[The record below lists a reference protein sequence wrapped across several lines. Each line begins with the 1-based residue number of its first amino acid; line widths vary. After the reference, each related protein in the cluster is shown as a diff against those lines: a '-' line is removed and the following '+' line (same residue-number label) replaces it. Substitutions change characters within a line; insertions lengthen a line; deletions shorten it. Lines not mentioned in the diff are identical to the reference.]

1 MKLED
6 KNLSDVYSIY
16 HNLLNHI
23 MRFLRKVFNIA
34 TLTGT
39 IAIFAFMFLLQT
51 VAVNFDFLNIFEQTI
66 NNFKISDVYFS
77 QIRNNDAVKGDT
89 NVVIVNIG
97 YLPRAALGAQIEII
111 SRYSPKVIGLDAIL
125 EGARQPE
132 QDSTMEAFLQM
143 ASGRCPIVFASKL
156 EKPNE
161 ETKGFDSLGLPYQPF
176 QKYVETGYVNV
187 VTDEDTKFETA
198 RIVSPKEKVK
208 DSLEYSFATKLVQL
222 SYPKKAETL
231 LARENDVETIYYRG
245 NWQKFMVIDPMDV
258 LEENFDPSFFKDKIV
273 VMGYMGENY
282 YTEDGIDDRYY
293 TPMNQRPVG
302 RAATDMYGIM
312 IHANMLSMI
321 MHENYIDVISPYL
334 AIFLSVLLCF
344 ANVVLFT
351 YIYFHRKLGTWY
363 DVITKGVQ
371 LVEVIIFVFIF
382 ISILANYNYM
392 MELTVGILAVVLS
405 GDVLEVFLAIL
416 ANVYPK
422 STRAYE

>member
-1 MKLED
+1 
-6 KNLSDVYSIY
+6 
-16 HNLLNHI
+16 
-23 MRFLRKVFNIA
+23 MRFLRKIFNIA

-51 VAVNFDFLNIFEQTI
+51 IAVNFDFLNIFEQTI

-77 QIRNNDAVKGDT
+77 QIRDNKTVKGDT

-97 YLPRAALGAQIEII
+97 YLPRAGLGAQIEII
-111 SRYSPKVIGLDAIL
+111 SRYSPKVIGLDALL

-132 QDSTMEAFLQM
+132 QDSTMEAFLQI
-143 ASGRCPIVFASKL
+143 ASQRCPIVFASKL

-161 ETKGFDSLGLPYQPF
+161 ETKGFDSLGLPHKPF
-176 QKYVETGYVNV
+176 QKYIQTGYVNV

-198 RIVSPKEKVK
+198 RIVSPKEKVI
-208 DSLEYSFATKLVQL
+208 DSLSSTDSIEYSFATKLVQIA
-222 SYPKKAETL
+222 YPKKAEKL
-231 LARENDVETIYYRG
+231 LARGNDVETIYYRG
-245 NWQKFMVIDPMDV
+245 DYDKFMVLNPMQV
-258 LEENFDPSFFKDKIV
+258 LEENFDPSVFKDKIV
-273 VMGYMGENY
+273 IMGYMGEDYNID
-282 YTEDGIDDRYY
+282 DGTDDRYY
-293 TPMNQRPVG
+293 TPMNSRPVG

-312 IHANMLSMI
+312 IHANMISMI

-382 ISILANYNYM
+382 ISVLANYNYM
-392 MELTVGILAVVLS
+392 MELTVGVLAVVLS

>member
-1 MKLED
+1 
-6 KNLSDVYSIY
+6 
-16 HNLLNHI
+16 
-23 MRFLRKVFNIA
+23 MRFLRKIFNIA
-34 TLTGT
+34 TITGT
-39 IAIFAFMFLLQT
+39 IAIFAFMLLLQT

-77 QIRNNDAVKGDT
+77 QIRDNEKIEIDT
-89 NVVIVNIG
+89 NIVIVNIG
-97 YLPRAALGAQIEII
+97 YLPRAGLGAQIEVI
-111 SRYSPKVIGLDAIL
+111 SRYKPKIIGLDAL
-125 EGARQPE
+125 LTGARKPE
-132 QDSTMEAFLQM
+132 QDSTLEAFLKI
-143 ASGRCPIVFASKL
+143 ASERCPIVFASKL

-161 ETKGFDSLGLPYQPF
+161 ENKSFDSLGLPHQPF
-176 QKYVETGYVNV
+176 QKYIQTGYVNV

-208 DSLEYSFATKLVQL
+208 DSTIYSFATKLIQL
-222 SYPKKAETL
+222 SYPDKAEKL
-231 LARENDVETIYYRG
+231 LERNNEVETIYYRG

-258 LEENFDPSFFKDKIV
+258 LDENFDPSFFKDKIV
-273 VMGYMGENY
+273 IMGYMGS
-282 YTEDGIDDRYY
+282 TFIQDDGVEDRYY
-293 TPMNQRPVG
+293 TPLNARPVG

-321 MHENYIDVISPYL
+321 LHENYIDVIPSYL
-334 AIFLSVLLCF
+334 AIIISVLMCF
-344 ANVVLFT
+344 FNVVLFT

-382 ISILANYNYM
+382 IWTLATYNLM
-392 MELTVGILAVVLS
+392 LEITVGVLAVVLS

-416 ANVYPK
+416 ANMYPK

>member
-1 MKLED
+1 
-6 KNLSDVYSIY
+6 
-16 HNLLNHI
+16 
-23 MRFLRKVFNIA
+23 MRSLRKIFNLA

-39 IAIFAFMFLLQT
+39 ITIFAFMFLLQT

-77 QIRNNDAVKGDT
+77 QIRDNDNVKADT
-89 NVVIVNIG
+89 NIVIVNIG
-97 YLPRAALGAQIEII
+97 YLPRAALGAQMEVI
-111 SRYSPKVIGLDAIL
+111 SRYKPKVIGLDAIL

-132 QDSTMEAFLQM
+132 QDSTLEAFLQII
-143 ASGRCPIVFASKL
+143 SKRCPIVFASKL

-161 ETKGFDSLGLPYQPF
+161 ETKSFDSLGMPHEPF
-176 QKYVETGYVNV
+176 QKYVELGYVNV

-208 DSLEYSFATKLVQL
+208 DSIEYSFATKLIQL
-222 SYPKKAETL
+222 SYPNKATTL
-231 LARENDVETIYYRG
+231 LKRDNEVENIYYRG

-258 LEENFDPSFFKDKIV
+258 LNENFDPSFFKDKIV
-273 VMGYMGENY
+273 IMGYMGENY
-282 YTEDGIDDRYY
+282 YTEDGVDDRYY
-293 TPMNQRPVG
+293 TPMNKRPVG

-321 MHENYIDVISPYL
+321 MHENYIDVIPPYL
-334 AIFLSVLLCF
+334 VIIISVLMCF

-382 ISILANYNYM
+382 IWSLVTYNLM
-392 MELTVGILAVVLS
+392 LEITLGVLAVVLS

-416 ANVYPK
+416 ANLYPK

>member
-1 MKLED
+1 
-6 KNLSDVYSIY
+6 
-16 HNLLNHI
+16 
-23 MRFLRKVFNIA
+23 MRFLRKIFNLA
-34 TLTGT
+34 TITGT

-77 QIRNNDAVKGDT
+77 QIRDNEKIEIDT
-89 NVVIVNIG
+89 NIVIVNIG
-97 YLPRAALGAQIEII
+97 YLPRGGLGAQIEVI
-111 SRYSPKVIGLDAIL
+111 SRYKPKVIGLDAIL
-125 EGARQPE
+125 RGEARNFQGRLTPVE
-132 QDSTMEAFLQM
+132 DSVMESFLQI
-143 ASGRCPIVFASKL
+143 ASERCPIVFASKL

-161 ETKGFDSLGLPYQPF
+161 DSKSFDSLGMPFYPF
-176 QKYVETGYVNV
+176 QKYTELGYVNV

-208 DSLEYSFATKLVQL
+208 DSVEYSFATKLIQL

-231 LARENDVETIYYRG
+231 LARNNEVETIYYRG

-273 VMGYMGENY
+273 IMGYMGS
-282 YTEDGIDDRYY
+282 TFLQDDGVDDRYY
-293 TPMNQRPVG
+293 TPMNTRPVG

-321 MHENYIDVISPYL
+321 LHENYIDVIPSYL
-334 AIFLSVLLCF
+334 AIIISVLMCF
-344 ANVVLFT
+344 FNVVLFT

-382 ISILANYNYM
+382 IWTLATYNLM
-392 MELTVGILAVVLS
+392 LEVTVGVLAVVLS

-416 ANVYPK
+416 ANLYPK

>member
-1 MKLED
+1 
-6 KNLSDVYSIY
+6 
-16 HNLLNHI
+16 
-23 MRFLRKVFNIA
+23 MRFLRKIFNLA

-39 IAIFAFMFLLQT
+39 IVIFAFMFLLQT

-77 QIRNNDAVKGDT
+77 QIRDNDKVKADT

-97 YLPRAALGAQIEII
+97 YLPRAGLGAQIEVI
-111 SRYSPKVIGLDAIL
+111 SRYKPKVIGLDAL
-125 EGARQPE
+125 LRGARQPE
-132 QDSTMEAFLQM
+132 QDSTLEAFLQI
-143 ASGRCPIVFASKL
+143 ASDRCPIVFASKV

-161 ETKGFDSLGLPYQPF
+161 KTKSFDSLGLPHTPF
-176 QKYVETGYVNV
+176 QKYIETGYVNV

-208 DSLEYSFATKLVQL
+208 DSTVYSFATKLVQL
-222 SYPKKAETL
+222 SYPDKAKKL
-231 LARENDVETIYYRG
+231 LERNNDVENIYFRG
-245 NWQKFMVIDPMDV
+245 NWQKFMVIDPIDV

-273 VMGYMGENY
+273 ILGYMGENY
-282 YTEDGIDDRYY
+282 YTEDGVDDRYY
-293 TPMNQRPVG
+293 TPMNTRPVG

-312 IHANMLSMI
+312 IHANMISMI
-321 MHENYIDVISPYL
+321 MHENYIDVIPSYL
-334 AIFLSVLLCF
+334 AIIISVLMCF

-382 ISILANYNYM
+382 ISTLASYNLM
-392 MELTVGILAVVLS
+392 LEITLGVLAVVLS

-416 ANVYPK
+416 TNVYPK

>member
-1 MKLED
+1 
-6 KNLSDVYSIY
+6 
-16 HNLLNHI
+16 
-23 MRFLRKVFNIA
+23 MRFLRKIFNLA
-34 TLTGT
+34 TITGT
-39 IAIFAFMFLLQT
+39 IAIFAFMLLLQT

-77 QIRNNDAVKGDT
+77 QIRDNEKIEIDT
-89 NVVIVNIG
+89 NIVIVNIG
-97 YLPRAALGAQIEII
+97 YLPRAGLGAQIEVI
-111 SRYSPKVIGLDAIL
+111 SRYKPKIIGLDAL
-125 EGARQPE
+125 LTGARKPE
-132 QDSTMEAFLQM
+132 QDSTLEAFLKI
-143 ASGRCPIVFASKL
+143 ASERCPIVFASKL

-161 ETKGFDSLGLPYQPF
+161 ESKSFDSLGLPHQPF
-176 QKYVETGYVNV
+176 QKYIQTGYVNV

-208 DSLEYSFATKLVQL
+208 DSTIYSFATKLIQL
-222 SYPKKAETL
+222 SYPDKAEKL
-231 LARENDVETIYYRG
+231 LERNNEVETIYYRG

-258 LEENFDPSFFKDKIV
+258 LDENFDPSFFKDKIV
-273 VMGYMGENY
+273 IMGYMGS
-282 YTEDGIDDRYY
+282 TFIEDDGVDDRYY
-293 TPMNQRPVG
+293 TPLNVRPVG

-321 MHENYIDVISPYL
+321 LHENYIDVIPSYL
-334 AIFLSVLLCF
+334 AIIISVLMCF
-344 ANVVLFT
+344 FNVVLFT

-382 ISILANYNYM
+382 IWTLATYNLM
-392 MELTVGILAVVLS
+392 LEITVGVLAVVLS

-416 ANVYPK
+416 ANMYPK

>member
-1 MKLED
+1 
-6 KNLSDVYSIY
+6 
-16 HNLLNHI
+16 
-23 MRFLRKVFNIA
+23 MRFLRKIFNLA

-51 VAVNFDFLNIFEQTI
+51 LAVNFDFLNIFEQTI

-77 QIRNNDAVKGDT
+77 QIRDNEKIEIDT

-97 YLPRAALGAQIEII
+97 YLPRGGLGAQIEVI
-111 SRYSPKVIGLDAIL
+111 SRYKPKVIGLDALLEGNARSFDGRLAPQEDSIL
-125 EGARQPE
+125 E
-132 QDSTMEAFLQM
+132 DFLRV
-143 ASGRCPIVFASKL
+143 ATERCPIVFASKL

-161 ETKGFDSLGLPYQPF
+161 EKKSFDSLGMPFEPF
-176 QKYVETGYVNV
+176 QKYVELGYVNV
-187 VTDEDTKFETA
+187 VTDEDTRFETA
-198 RIVSPKEKVK
+198 RIVSPKEKIK
-208 DSLEYSFATKLVQL
+208 DSITYSFATKITQIA
-222 SYPKKAETL
+222 YPEKAEKL
-231 LARENDVETIYYRG
+231 LARDNEIETIYYRG

-258 LEENFDPSFFKDKIV
+258 LNENFDPSFFKDKIV
-273 VMGYMGENY
+273 MMGYMGA
-282 YTEDGIDDRYY
+282 TFIEDDGVDDRYY
-293 TPMNQRPVG
+293 TPMNKRPVG

-312 IHANMLSMI
+312 IHANMISMI
-321 MHENYIDVISPYL
+321 LQENYIDVVPAYL
-334 AIFLSVLLCF
+334 AIIISVLLCF

-382 ISILANYNYM
+382 IWTLATYNLM
-392 MELTVGILAVVLS
+392 LEITLGVLAVVLS

-416 ANVYPK
+416 TNLYPK

>member
-1 MKLED
+1 
-6 KNLSDVYSIY
+6 
-16 HNLLNHI
+16 
-23 MRFLRKVFNIA
+23 MRSLRKIFNLA

-77 QIRNNDAVKGDT
+77 QIRDNDNVKADT
-89 NVVIVNIG
+89 NIVIVNIG
-97 YLPRAALGAQIEII
+97 YLPRAALGAQMEII
-111 SRYSPKVIGLDAIL
+111 SRYKPKVIGLDAIL

-132 QDSTMEAFLQM
+132 QDSTLEAFLQII
-143 ASGRCPIVFASKL
+143 SKRCPIVFASKL

-161 ETKGFDSLGLPYQPF
+161 ETKSFDSLGMPHEPF
-176 QKYVETGYVNV
+176 QKYVELGYVNV
-187 VTDEDTKFETA
+187 VTDENTKFETA

-208 DSLEYSFATKLVQL
+208 DSIEYSFATKLIQL
-222 SYPKKAETL
+222 SYPNKATTL
-231 LARENDVETIYYRG
+231 LKRDNEVENIYYRG

-258 LEENFDPSFFKDKIV
+258 LNENFDPSFFKDKIV
-273 VMGYMGENY
+273 IMGYMGENY
-282 YTEDGIDDRYY
+282 YTEDGVDDRYY
-293 TPMNQRPVG
+293 TPMNKRPVG

-321 MHENYIDVISPYL
+321 MHENYIDVIPPYL
-334 AIFLSVLLCF
+334 VIIISVLMCF

-382 ISILANYNYM
+382 IWSLATYNLM
-392 MELTVGILAVVLS
+392 LEITLGVLAVVLS

-416 ANVYPK
+416 ANLYPK